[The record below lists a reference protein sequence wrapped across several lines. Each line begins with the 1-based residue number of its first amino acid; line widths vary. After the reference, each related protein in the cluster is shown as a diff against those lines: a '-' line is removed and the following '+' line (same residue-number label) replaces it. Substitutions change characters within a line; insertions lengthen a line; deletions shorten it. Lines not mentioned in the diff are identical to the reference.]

1 MMDRFTS
8 GKGNLEAWGDGI
20 HGGEARIESL
30 VLMDKGNDEEQV
42 KVVIN
47 EPIKP
52 HDDIERITMLK
63 EGDQLDFSIL
73 FVIIKSQE

>member
-63 EGDQLDFSIL
+63 EGGSIRL
-73 FVIIKSQE
+73 QYTFCNN